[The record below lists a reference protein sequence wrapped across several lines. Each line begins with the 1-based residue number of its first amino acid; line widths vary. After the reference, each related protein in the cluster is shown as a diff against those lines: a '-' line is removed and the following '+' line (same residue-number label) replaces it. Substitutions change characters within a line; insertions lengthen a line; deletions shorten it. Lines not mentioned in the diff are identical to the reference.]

1 MWRAIDTS
9 NVQPGRGEDT
19 AIPEMLAG
27 MGETNSL
34 TDTLN
39 VQLFIDGKS
48 TDSETGASMPI
59 INPATGKELGVLAA
73 ATSNDVNTAVEAASQ
88 TFDSGV
94 WRDMP
99 ITQRS
104 KILNKFAD
112 LFEADLENFYKLET
126 LNNGRPIVETRAQIG
141 RLPQFYR
148 YFAALT
154 LTRRS
159 DVIPIEGPYLCYTT
173 RVPIGV
179 CALMTSFNH
188 PLMILSKS
196 LAPALATGNSVVI
209 KPSEQTPLT
218 TIRLVKLLQKAGVPD
233 GVVNVVNGEGR
244 EAGAALSKHPKIK
257 KIVFTGGTEVGKT
270 IGEAAARNFAAMT
283 LELGGKGAV
292 ILFDDMEMDRAV
304 NGAAFASFIGAGQT
318 CVCGARI
325 LVQETIYQE
334 FLQRFKAKIEKIR
347 VGPPEDLKTQLG
359 PVISSRSRQRILGML
374 ERGKESGAK
383 LLTGAII
390 PPYLQ
395 NSQGFY
401 IQPTAFYDVNPTSEL
416 GQEEVFGPVTTIIPF
431 STEAHALEIANNT
444 RFGLAASV
452 WTKDVARAHR
462 VAGKLEFG
470 LVWINDHHRLDPA
483 SPWGGFKDS
492 GVGRETGVESFDGFS
507 EVKAVTVNL
516 SGETVDWYGED
527 GGAKRLN

>member
-1 MWRAIDTS
+1 
-9 NVQPGRGEDT
+9 
-19 AIPEMLAG
+19 
-27 MGETNSL
+27 MGEVTLPTEQL
-34 TDTLN
+34 TA
-39 VQLFIDGKS
+39 QLFIGGKFINAES
-48 TDSETGASMPI
+48 NETMDI
-59 INPATGKELGVLAA
+59 INPATGTKIGSLAA
-73 ATSNDVNTAVEAASQ
+73 ASSRDVNNAVDTATKSFE
-88 TFDSGV
+88 SGI

-99 ITQRS
+99 TTKRS
-104 KILNKFAD
+104 KILNTFAD

-148 YFAALT
+148 YFAALA
-154 LTRRS
+154 LTRRT

-218 TIRLVKLLQKAGVPD
+218 TVRLVKLLQQAGVPD
-233 GVVNVVNGEGR
+233 GVVNVINGEGR
-244 EAGAALSKHPKIK
+244 IAGAALATHPKIK
-257 KIVFTGGTEVGKT
+257 KVVFTGGTEVGKT
-270 IGEAAARNFAAMT
+270 IGEAAAKTFAATT

-292 ILFDDMEMDRAV
+292 ILFDDMEMDRAI
-304 NGAAFASFIGAGQT
+304 NGATFAAFIGAGQT

-325 LVQETIYQE
+325 LVQQSIYQE
-334 FLQRFKAKIEKIR
+334 FLKLYKAKIETIR

-359 PVISSRSRQRILGML
+359 PVISGRSRTRILDML
-374 ERGKESGAK
+374 ERAVDGGAK
-383 LLTGAII
+383 LLTGGKI
-390 PPYLQ
+390 PEHLLE
-395 NSQGFY
+395 SGGFFLE
-401 IQPTAFYDVNPTSEL
+401 PTAFYDVNPTSEI

-431 STEAHALEIANNT
+431 KDEAHALQIANST

-492 GVGRETGVESFDGFS
+492 GVGRETGIESFDGFT
-507 EVKAVTVNL
+507 EVKAITVNI
-516 SGETVDWYGED
+516 SGETVDWYGGDD
-527 GGAKRLN
+527 GVVKRLN